1 MSKKTSQAK
10 KIAVY
15 PGSFDPITIGHLD
28 IIERV
33 SKVFDQVIVLVSDS
47 NDKAYMFTT
56 RERVAFLRKAVSSG
70 VLKSDN
76 ITVDSFNGL
85 TTNYMKKKKADV
97 IVRGLR
103 AVADFEYEGT
113 LANMNKRLSPDIE
126 TFMIFSKPEYYF
138 ISSRGVKEIARN
150 SPDGASLKGLV
161 PDFVIPELQK
171 KMK

>member
-1 MSKKTSQAK
+1 MKNKQSSLR

-33 SKVFDQVIVLVSDS
+33 SQVFDEVIVLVAASDH
-47 NDKAYMFTT
+47 KAYMFSNK
-56 RERVAFLRKAVSSG
+56 ERMNFIKKVISNGTF
-70 VLKSDN
+70 KSEN
-76 ITVDSFNGL
+76 ITVDSFDGL
-85 TTNYMKKKKADV
+85 TTEYMKKKKAHV

-113 LANMNKRLSPDIE
+113 LANMNKRLSPEIE

-150 SPDGASLKGLV
+150 RGPLKGLV
-161 PDFVIPELQK
+161 PDFIIPALEK
-171 KMK
+171 KLK

>member
-1 MSKKTSQAK
+1 MKTKPTLAK

-33 SKVFDQVIVLVSDS
+33 SKVFDQVIVLVADSD
-47 NDKAYMFTT
+47 NKAYMFSNQ
-56 RERVAFLRKAVSSG
+56 ERVNFIKKVILNGTFKNNNIVVDAF
-70 VLKSDN
+70 D
-76 ITVDSFNGL
+76 GL
-85 TTNYMKKKKADV
+85 TTEYMKKKKAHV

-113 LANMNKRLSPDIE
+113 LANMNKRLSPEIE

-150 SPDGASLKGLV
+150 RGPLKGLV
-161 PDFVIPELQK
+161 PDFIIPELQK